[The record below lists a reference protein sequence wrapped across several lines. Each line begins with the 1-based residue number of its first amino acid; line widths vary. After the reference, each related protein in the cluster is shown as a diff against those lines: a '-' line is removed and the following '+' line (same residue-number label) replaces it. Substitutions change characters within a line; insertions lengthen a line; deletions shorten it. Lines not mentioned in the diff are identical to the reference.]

1 MSRSRN
7 NGIAYAI
14 EVDTPNG
21 EHRRIT
27 NILNLERVAHTINKE
42 FFNGFA
48 VVSRPMVNNWL
59 FYPDTPRRN
68 FATNFNIIKYKLG
81 QTA

>member
-7 NGIAYAI
+7 NNVAYAI

-21 EHRRIT
+21 DFKRID
-27 NILNLERVAHTINKE
+27 NIINLEE
-42 FFNGFA
+42 FFNGFS

-59 FYPDTPRRN
+59 YYPDTPRRN
-68 FATNFNIIKYKLG
+68 FATNFNIIKYEIV
-81 QTA
+81 

>member
-1 MSRSRN
+1 MSRARN
-7 NGIAYAI
+7 KNIAYAI
-14 EVDTPNG
+14 EVVTPNG
-21 EHRRIT
+21 EQRRI
-27 NILNLERVAHTINKE
+27 NDIVNLARVAETINRE

-68 FATNFNIIKYKLG
+68 FANNFNIIKYEII
-81 QTA
+81 

>member
-7 NGIAYAI
+7 NNVAYAI

-21 EHRRIT
+21 DFKRID
-27 NILNLERVAHTINKE
+27 NIINLERVAKTINKE
-42 FFNGFA
+42 FFNGFS

-59 FYPDTPRRN
+59 YYPDTPRRN
-68 FATNFNIIKYKLG
+68 FATNFNIIKYEIV
-81 QTA
+81 